1 MENNAIIIN
10 SHGGPEVLEYSTLPI
25 PNINDNEVL
34 IRHTHCGLNF
44 IDTYY
49 RTGLYKTPP
58 FPVIIGAEASGIIEQ
73 IGKNISEFKIGDRVC
88 YTGGLGGYCTYRAMK
103 IDNLIKL
110 PNGISNEIAA
120 ACLLKGL
127 TAQYLLRQTAKIEKG
142 QNIFFH
148 AAAGG
153 VGLIFGQWASYL
165 GANAIGTAGS
175 DEKCALAAKNG
186 FKDVINYKIENFAT
200 KAIELNNGNKFDVVY
215 DSVGKDTF
223 MSSLDLVK
231 PLGLMVSFGQSSGAI
246 PPFDIGILAQKGS
259 IFLTRPSLFA
269 YISNREKLLQSANEL
284 FELIE
289 NGNIKIDIGQ
299 KFKLSNIANAHI
311 ALEARNTVSTS
322 IIEI

>member
-10 SHGGPEVLEYSTLPI
+10 AHGGAEILEYTKLPI
-25 PNINDNEVL
+25 PQIKANEVL

-58 FPVIIGAEASGIIEQ
+58 FPVILGAEASGIIEE
-73 IGKNISEFKIGDRVC
+73 IGTEIKDFKIGDRVC
-88 YTGGLGGYCTYRAMK
+88 YTGGLGAYCTYRTMK

-110 PNGISNEIAA
+110 PDGISNEIAA
-120 ACLLKGL
+120 SCLLKGL
-127 TAQYLLRQTAKIEKG
+127 TAQYLLRQTTKIEAG
-142 QNIFFH
+142 QNLFFH

-153 VGLIFGQWASYL
+153 VGLIFGQWAAHL
-165 GANAIGTAGS
+165 GAKTIGTAGS
-175 DEKCALAAKNG
+175 NEKCELALNNG
-186 FKDVINYKIENFAT
+186 FDKVINYKTENFAI
-200 KAIELNNGNKFDVVY
+200 KALELNNGNKFDVVY

-269 YISNREKLLQSANEL
+269 YISSREKLLKSANEL

-289 NGNIKIDIGQ
+289 SGKIKIEIGQ
-299 KFKLSNIANAHI
+299 KFALNDMAKAHET
-311 ALEARNTVSTS
+311 LEARKTTGTS
-322 IIEI
+322 LIII